1 MKTVAKLTMKVSI
14 YSSKDELRGAVEVYL
29 SENHSEFFNKF
40 TEVCWTA
47 FYNTN
52 FHKNVSFFDNIFL
65 NF

>member
-14 YSSKDELRGAVEVYL
+14 YPSKDKLHGAVEAYL

-40 TEVCWTA
+40 TEARWMV
-47 FYNTN
+47 FYNAN